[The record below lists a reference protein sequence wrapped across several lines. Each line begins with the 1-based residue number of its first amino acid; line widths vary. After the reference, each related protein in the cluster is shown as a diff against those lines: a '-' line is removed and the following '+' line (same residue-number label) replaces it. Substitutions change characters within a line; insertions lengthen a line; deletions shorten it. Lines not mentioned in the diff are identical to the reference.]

1 MIDHLSASQINL
13 YIQCSLKYRYQYIDQ
28 IPKPFKPS
36 GLAFGSVMHSAIEWF
51 HKERIRKK
59 EVSLDKLLKIFET
72 DWFSQKVDTKIQ
84 FKDGEDEMKLLLTGK
99 EMLGIYFHSPLNEI
113 KGAEVPFHVPL
124 LNISTGEDLG
134 IPLDG
139 IIDLIE
145 KDDVVVEFKTSS
157 RSMDPE
163 SLNDYLQLT
172 TYSYAYRILFG
183 KEPQM
188 LKIVNFVKARTPKMG
203 ILETSREKRDY
214 ERLFYIAKEVL
225 KGINSRFFF
234 PRASFICKDCEYEN
248 LCKVWEG
255 NGRS

>member
-1 MIDHLSASQINL
+1 MIEHLSASQINL
-13 YIQCSLKYRYQYIDQ
+13 YTQCSLKYRYQYIDQ

-36 GLAFGSVMHSAIEWF
+36 GLAFGSVMHSAIEFF

-59 EVSLDKLLKIFET
+59 EVPLERLLKIFET
-72 DWFSQKVDTKIQ
+72 DWFSQKVDSEIR

-113 KGAEVPFHVPL
+113 KGAEVPFHVPFKNL
-124 LNISTGEDLG
+124 STGEE
-134 IPLDG
+134 LDVKLEG

-145 KDDVVVEFKTSS
+145 ESDVIVEFKTSS

-183 KEPQM
+183 KDPKM
-188 LKIVNFVKARTPKMG
+188 LKIVNFVKARTPKMV

-214 ERLFYIAKEVL
+214 ERLFYLAKEVL
-225 KGINSRFFF
+225 KGINLGFFF
-234 PRASFICKDCEYEN
+234 PRPSFMCKDCEYED
-248 LCKVWEG
+248 LCKIWEG
-255 NGRS
+255 NGRP

>member
-1 MIDHLSASQINL
+1 MIEHLSVSQINL

-51 HKERIRKK
+51 HKERLKK
-59 EVSLDKLLKIFET
+59 NEVSLEKLLKIFET
-72 DWFSQKVDTKIQ
+72 DWFSQKVESEIR

-99 EMLGIYFHSPLNEI
+99 EMLGIYFHSPPEEI
-113 KGAEVPFHVPL
+113 QGAEVPFHVPL
-124 LNISTGEDLG
+124 LNLSTGEELG
-134 IPLDG
+134 ISLEG

-145 KDDVVVEFKTSS
+145 KDDVIVEFKTSN

-172 TYSYAYRILFG
+172 AYSYAYRVLFG

-188 LKIVNFVKARTPKMG
+188 LKVINFVKARTPKMVV
-203 ILETSREKRDY
+203 IETSRERKDY
-214 ERLFYIAKEVL
+214 ERLFYIAKEVV
-225 KGINSRFFF
+225 KGITDGVFF
-234 PRASFICKDCEYEN
+234 PRPSFICKDCEYED
-248 LCKVWEG
+248 LCKEWEG